1 MGARGLVEEHAGGK
15 AEHRPVTVFTWAA
28 VTCFWLEAQRQ
39 TGHVVGTIREYS
51 QKGLQT
57 ADGYS
62 YQLGELLSHH
72 KKGSINNA

>member
-1 MGARGLVEEHAGGK
+1 MQGK
-15 AEHRPVTVFTWAA
+15 GRKHRLVTVFYHGRLLM
-28 VTCFWLEAQRQ
+28 TCFSVTEAQRQ

-62 YQLGELLSHH
+62 YQLGELLRNHH